1 MSTEPDCSSFPML
14 LDSGVAMLCAQEAR
28 RRGSPAETVQHV
40 RRAAFNGAAAE
51 ADRMAAEQAVAAVL
65 IRQVRSADWWREI
78 IWRDTDI
85 IGILAALL
93 AVAHA
98 LACGEGPRDAV
109 RDGKAALRH
118 LRHRIQ
124 ASQRDA
130 LIACCSA
137 FETILG
143 PPVPANWRARVGR
156 LTAAPAKAWRAVLTS
171 RRQHGDETAFDPD
184 PWCTPQGEPVSVNTP
199 DAWASLLAAYASQF
213 GSYTTMLWQVPALG
227 LTAQAFLMTIALGS
241 DSSNVARVIAALLS
255 VVISVASTQL
265 MHDQRGHAMNHGQLA
280 LRISRKLQL
289 AKDLG
294 GVQVEDGKPAR
305 ADAET
310 LWAAVDHRIYHIWTK
325 FLILFIVTDAVII
338 ALVIASAVA
347 HRTFGYPFG
356 GISK

>member
-1 MSTEPDCSSFPML
+1 
-14 LDSGVAMLCAQEAR
+14 
-28 RRGSPAETVQHV
+28 
-40 RRAAFNGAAAE
+40 
-51 ADRMAAEQAVAAVL
+51 MAAEQAVAAVL
-65 IRQVRSADWWREI
+65 IRYVRSAEWWQEI
-78 IWRDTDI
+78 IWRDTDM
-85 IGILAALL
+85 IGGLAALL

-98 LACGEGPRDAV
+98 LACREEPRDAI
-109 RDGKAALRH
+109 RDGKEALRH

-130 LIACCSA
+130 LIAYCGA

-143 PPVPANWRARVGR
+143 PPVPARVNWRTRAGKV
-156 LTAAPAKAWRAVLTS
+156 TAGPAKVWRAVFTS
-171 RRQHGDETAFDPD
+171 RRQQGDETALDPD
-184 PWCTPQGEPVSVNTP
+184 PWWAQGDPVSLTTP

-255 VVISVASTQL
+255 VIISVASTQL
-265 MHDQRGHAMNHGQLA
+265 MHDQRGHAMNHGEVA

-289 AKDLG
+289 AKDIG
-294 GVQVEDGKPAR
+294 GVQIEDAKPKR

-310 LWAAVDHRIYHIWTK
+310 VWAAVDHRIYHIWTQ
-325 FLILFIVTDAVII
+325 FLILFIMADAVII
-338 ALVIASAVA
+338 GLVIASAVA

-356 GISK
+356 GITK